1 VILSSRNY
9 KEVAVVARI
18 NVIMKTGWIIL
29 SLVISMSR
37 FIGASTKYKLEPLL
51 DGAINNTATADPPR
65 TLPSMSREG
74 NVRILNTYTRHSVRA
89 QSLSQELYGV
99 IDFPEGDT
107 KETFQEIYDEFVESY
122 FTLRVDPKLVVES
135 KITVTDVLVPPIANR
150 RLRKRIRHLEIL
162 KDLDTKREGSRVIIN
177 YDQELSYY
185 FPKDE
190 GVLPLETLVTLPFVT
205 DSGRNDFNLKLKES
219 GDDSLQN
226 IVGVSEVNFPPQN
239 EPINSPAQQP
249 PEPVSEP
256 EPTSSPPMTTPAT
269 AAPSKRPTPLPIR
282 ITPSPSKQPVSE
294 PSNPPTSSPT
304 PSITQANPLEK
315 NSNSGGISGLLIIG
329 CLMVVLFIV
338 FTINMEY
345 CMGEYVD

>member
-1 VILSSRNY
+1 
-9 KEVAVVARI
+9 
-18 NVIMKTGWIIL
+18 MTGWIIL

-37 FIGASTKYKLEPLL
+37 FIGASTKYQLEPLL
-51 DGAINNTATADPPR
+51 DGAFNNTATADPPR
-65 TLPSMSREG
+65 ALPSMSRESD
-74 NVRILNTYTRHSVRA
+74 VRILNAYTRHNVRA
-89 QSLSQELYGV
+89 QSLSQELYGI

-107 KETFQEIYDEFVESY
+107 KEIFQEIYDDFVESY

-150 RLRKRIRHLEIL
+150 NVRKRMRHLEIL
-162 KDLDTKREGSRVIIN
+162 KDLDTKREGSKVVIN

-185 FPKDE
+185 FPTDR

-205 DSGRNDFNLKLKES
+205 DSGRDDFYLKLKES

-226 IVGVSEVNFPPQN
+226 ILGVSEVNLPPQN
-239 EPINSPAQQP
+239 EPINSPTQQP
-249 PEPVSEP
+249 PGPVSQP
-256 EPTSSPPMTTPAT
+256 KPTSSPPMTTPAKTPTTLPT
-269 AAPSKRPTPLPIR
+269 APPSKRPTPLPIR
-282 ITPSPSKQPVSE
+282 ITTPSPSKQPVSP

-304 PSITQANPLEK
+304 RSSTQANPLEK
-315 NSNSGGISGLLIIG
+315 NSDSGGISGLLVIG

>member
-1 VILSSRNY
+1 
-9 KEVAVVARI
+9 
-18 NVIMKTGWIIL
+18 MTGWIIL

-37 FIGASTKYKLEPLL
+37 FIGASTKYQLETLL
-51 DGAINNTATADPPR
+51 DGAINNTATAGPPR
-65 TLPSMSREG
+65 TLPSMSRED
-74 NVRILNTYTRHSVRA
+74 NVRILNTYARHSVRA
-89 QSLSQELYGV
+89 QSLSQELYGI

-150 RLRKRIRHLEIL
+150 RLRKRVRHLEIL

-226 IVGVSEVNFPPQN
+226 IIGVSEVNLPPQN
-239 EPINSPAQQP
+239 EPINSPTQQP

-256 EPTSSPPMTTPAT
+256 KPTSSPPMTTPAKTPTTLPT
-269 AAPSKRPTPLPIR
+269 APPSKRPTPIPIR
-282 ITPSPSKQPVSE
+282 ITPSPSKQPVAP
-294 PSNPPTSSPT
+294 PSNPPTSRPT
-304 PSITQANPLEK
+304 RSSTQTNPLEK
-315 NSNSGGISGLLIIG
+315 NSDSGGISGLLIIG